1 MNAKLCILQKQKYM
15 MLQVEDS
22 FQAWLLQLSVQIVS
36 QPLQKQLYGYK
47 YVDFYNV

>member
-1 MNAKLCILQKQKYM
+1 MNANLCILQKQKYM
-15 MLQVEDS
+15 MLQVENS

-36 QPLQKQLYGYK
+36 QSLQEELYGYK